1 MTEDEDIWQCSVC
14 GEEFKSQKGAVYHEK
29 YVCEGVNDAREE
41 EDEDICR
48 GCGKEFFSR
57 EETEKHEETCD
68 MYDSNILDAKRISS
82 KRYPTLRVLVAV
94 YRALG
99 LLYILCSLALSA
111 YVAYEYE
118 DIILTSVIFIS
129 GIVTYILCM
138 TAAESIQLMMDVQN
152 NTYLATELN
161 LAMAKS
167 LDSIDESL
175 KKKGD

>member
-1 MTEDEDIWQCSVC
+1 MT
-14 GEEFKSQKGAVYHEK
+14 
-29 YVCEGVNDAREE
+29 

-82 KRYPTLRVLVAV
+82 KRYPNLGFLVEV
-94 YRALG
+94 YRAMG
-99 LLYILCSLALSA
+99 LISILCSFALSA
-111 YVAYEYE
+111 YIVYYG

-129 GIVTYILCM
+129 GIVAYILCM